1 VTAVTERSTPLW
13 HLRIVEQ
20 RGAVMKRFLAIAA
33 VALALAIGTT
43 AVMTVTVQQAFACS
57 DGW

>member
-1 VTAVTERSTPLW
+1 
-13 HLRIVEQ
+13 
-20 RGAVMKRFLAIAA
+20 MKRFLAIAA